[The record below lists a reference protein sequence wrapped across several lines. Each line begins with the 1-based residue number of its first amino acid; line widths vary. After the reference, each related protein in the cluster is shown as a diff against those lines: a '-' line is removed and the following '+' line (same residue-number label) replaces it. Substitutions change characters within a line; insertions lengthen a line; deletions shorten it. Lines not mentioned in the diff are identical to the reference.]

1 LQQVVAGA
9 VDVKDALLQVVVE
22 QVDREERTDSV
33 VPKVVLQVVT
43 EILMEMSVE
52 DQVMTLLEE
61 EAVEA
66 VGTQVIV
73 DQTQAVTVMVLLVGV
88 VETTGQVLTMLKK
101 LKLGLVH
108 METVETGDIG
118 QETVQVHIMVE
129 QETLQ
134 SAMNA
139 NYGKSK

>member
-1 LQQVVAGA
+1 VVAGA

-101 LKLGLVH
+101 PKLGLVH

-129 QETLQ
+129 QETLPYV
-134 SAMNA
+134 MNC
-139 NYGKSK
+139 NYGTN

>member
-1 LQQVVAGA
+1 M
-9 VDVKDALLQVVVE
+9 DVKDALLQVVVE

-88 VETTGQVLTMLKK
+88 VETIGQVLTMLKK

-108 METVETGDIG
+108 MELVETGDIG
-118 QETVQVHIMVE
+118 QETVEEHIMVE